1 MLLILKK
8 IPALKAT
15 FRFIFSNKHTNMKIL
30 CVGRNYSEHAKE
42 LGNEVPENPVIFSKP
57 DTALLKNGEDF
68 FHPEFSNDIH
78 HEVELVIKIS
88 KMGKKIQP
96 KFARNYFTEIGLGI
110 DFTARDMQS
119 KLKEKGLP
127 WELAKAFDGS
137 APIGDFINIE
147 GIDLSNINFSLKK
160 NDEIVQQGNTSH
172 MIFKFE
178 EIISFV
184 SQYFT
189 LKVGD
194 LIYTGTPA
202 GVSKVNVGDKLEGFI
217 EDKPMLKCNIK

>member
-1 MLLILKK
+1 
-8 IPALKAT
+8 
-15 FRFIFSNKHTNMKIL
+15 MKIL
-30 CVGRNYSEHAKE
+30 CVGRNYTEHAKE
-42 LGNEVPENPVIFSKP
+42 LGNAVPENPVIFSKP
-57 DTALLKNGEDF
+57 DTALLKNGEPFYHPDF
-68 FHPEFSNDIH
+68 SSDIH

-96 KFARNYFTEIGLGI
+96 KFARNYFNEIGLGV
-110 DFTARDMQS
+110 DFTARDTQS

-137 APIGDFINIE
+137 APIGDFIKVE
-147 GIDLSNINFSLKK
+147 GLDLSNINFSLKK
-160 NDEIVQQGNTSH
+160 NGEVVQQGNTSQ
-172 MIFKFE
+172 MIFPFE
-178 EIISFV
+178 EIVSFV

-202 GVSKVNVGDKLEGFI
+202 GVSKINIGDKLEGFV
-217 EDKPMLKCNIK
+217 EDQPMLVCEVK

>member
-1 MLLILKK
+1 
-8 IPALKAT
+8 
-15 FRFIFSNKHTNMKIL
+15 MKIL

-42 LGNEVPENPVIFSKP
+42 LGNAVPENPVIFSKP
-57 DTALLKNGEDF
+57 DTALIRNNEAFYHPDF
-68 FHPEFSNDIH
+68 SQDIH

-96 KFARNYFTEIGLGI
+96 KYARNYFTEIGLGI
-110 DFTARDMQS
+110 DFTARDVQS

-137 APIGDFINIE
+137 APLGDFINIE
-147 GIDLSNINFSLKK
+147 GKDLSNINFSLTK
-160 NDEIVQQGNTSH
+160 NGEIVQQGNTAQ
-172 MIFKFE
+172 MIFPFE
-178 EIISFV
+178 EIVSFV

-217 EDKPMLKCNIK
+217 EDKMMLICNIK

>member
-1 MLLILKK
+1 
-8 IPALKAT
+8 
-15 FRFIFSNKHTNMKIL
+15 MKIL

-42 LGNEVPENPVIFSKP
+42 LGNAVPENPVIFSKP
-57 DTALLKNGEDF
+57 DTALIKNNEPFYHPDF
-68 FHPEFSNDIH
+68 SQDIH

-110 DFTARDMQS
+110 DFTARDVQS

-137 APIGDFINIE
+137 APIGEFINIE
-147 GIDLSNINFSLKK
+147 GKDISNINFSLTK
-160 NDEIVQQGNTSH
+160 NGEMVQQGNTAQ
-172 MIFKFE
+172 MIFPFE
-178 EIISFV
+178 EIVSFV

-202 GVSKVNVGDKLEGFI
+202 GVSKINIGDKLEGFI
-217 EDKPMLKCNIK
+217 ENQLMLTCEVK

>member
-1 MLLILKK
+1 
-8 IPALKAT
+8 
-15 FRFIFSNKHTNMKIL
+15 MKIF

-42 LGNEVPENPVIFSKP
+42 LGNAVPENPVIFSKP
-57 DTALLKNGEDF
+57 DTALLKNSEPFYFPDF
-68 FHPEFSNDIH
+68 SKDVH
-78 HEVELVIKIS
+78 HEVELVIRINKV
-88 KMGKKIQP
+88 GKKIQE
-96 KFARNYFTEIGLGI
+96 KFARNYYNEIGLGI

-137 APIGDFINIE
+137 APIGDFVSVE
-147 GIDLSNINFSLKK
+147 GLDVNNINFSLKK
-160 NDEIVQQGNTSH
+160 NGVEVQKGNTAQ
-172 MIFKFE
+172 MIFSFDA
-178 EIISFV
+178 IVSFV

-202 GVSKVNVGDKLEGFI
+202 GVSKVEIGDKLEGFI
-217 EDKPMLKCNIK
+217 ENKLMLNCEVK

>member
-1 MLLILKK
+1 
-8 IPALKAT
+8 
-15 FRFIFSNKHTNMKIL
+15 MKIL

-42 LGNEVPENPVIFSKP
+42 LGNAVPENPVIFSKP
-57 DTALLKNGEDF
+57 DTALIKNNEPFYHPDF
-68 FHPEFSNDIH
+68 SQDIH

-110 DFTARDMQS
+110 DFTARDVQS

-137 APIGDFINIE
+137 APLGEFINIE
-147 GIDLSNINFSLKK
+147 GKDLSNINFSLTK
-160 NDEIVQQGNTSH
+160 NGEMVQQGNTAQ
-172 MIFKFE
+172 MIFPFE
-178 EIISFV
+178 EIVSFV

-202 GVSKVNVGDKLEGFI
+202 GVSKINIGDKLEGFI
-217 EDKPMLKCNIK
+217 ENQLMLTCEVK

>member
-1 MLLILKK
+1 
-8 IPALKAT
+8 
-15 FRFIFSNKHTNMKIL
+15 MKIF

-42 LGNEVPENPVIFSKP
+42 LGNAVPESPVIFSKP
-57 DTALLKNGEDF
+57 DTALLKNGEPF
-68 FHPEFSNDIH
+68 YHPDFSNDIH

-110 DFTARDMQS
+110 DFTARDTQA

-137 APIGDFINIE
+137 APLGNFINVE
-147 GIDLSNINFSLKK
+147 GKELSNINFSLKK
-160 NDEIVQQGNTSH
+160 NGELVQQGNTSH
-172 MIFKFE
+172 MIFSFE
-178 EIISFV
+178 DIVSFV

-202 GVSKVNVGDKLEGFI
+202 GVSKVSIGDTLEGYI
-217 EDKPMLKCNIK
+217 EQELMLTCEVK